1 MLPLTEKSHQNL
13 ANRYSVL
20 LMAACHLHSE
30 CLYPQLCLQIL
41 LFVQF
46 LVLTRPL
53 VGLLSTKQIDW
64 LYQRFAQQILVP
76 IGQHVVLTT
85 DYLPD
90 LWIVAL
96 DFFYSCSPG
105 FR

>member
-1 MLPLTEKSHQNL
+1 MLQLTEKFHQNL
-13 ANRYSVL
+13 ANHYSVL
-20 LMAACHLHSE
+20 LMAACHLHPE
-30 CLYPQLCLQIL
+30 CHHLQLCLQNR

-53 VGLLSTKQIDW
+53 VGPLSTKQIDW

-76 IGQHVVLTT
+76 FAQHVVLTT

-96 DFFYSCSPG
+96 GFFYACSPG
-105 FR
+105 IR